1 MPAAISK
8 IDWKP
13 TMPYDQI
20 GKLLVVFG
28 AVIVVLGIVFLI
40 FGGSLMG
47 KLPGDITMTRG
58 NFTCIAPLATM
69 LILSILLT
77 IIVNVVLRLFNR

>member
-1 MPAAISK
+1 
-8 IDWKP
+8 
-13 TMPYDQI
+13 MPYDQI

-28 AVIVVLGIVFLI
+28 AVIVVVGIVFLI
-40 FGGSLMG
+40 FGGNIVG
-47 KLPGDITMTRG
+47 RLPGDITLARG

-77 IIVNVVLRLFNR
+77 IIVNVVLRLLNR